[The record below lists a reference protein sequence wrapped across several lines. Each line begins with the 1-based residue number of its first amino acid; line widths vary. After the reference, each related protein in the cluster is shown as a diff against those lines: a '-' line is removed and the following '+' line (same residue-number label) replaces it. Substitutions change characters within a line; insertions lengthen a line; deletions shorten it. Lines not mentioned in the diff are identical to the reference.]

1 MKKKSRLLMVL
12 PALLVTLG
20 VGPVL
25 LGLISASAMA
35 QMDTAGELEMGV
47 AIALDAAKVE
57 ASRIQLTPPQT
68 KKMNKVIRDLRRG
81 KNEAALIKWE
91 NLVTDLV
98 FEGSPI
104 DSFALIHWV
113 IRQSYLEQI
122 DELRFMADSV
132 KYFNSQK
139 NAIRESIRRARAYR
153 GLLKKLNQPTAVID
167 SEIESL
173 RAYVARLEE
182 DDQLATV
189 DLQNILQKLQQ
200 LLQQMSN
207 MSKQLH
213 DIALGVIRKWGG

>member
-173 RAYVARLEE
+173 NAYVARLG
-182 DDQLATV
+182 DDQSLRQLA
-189 DLQNILQKLQQ
+189 LQQALQKQTQLVQAISNILKILNDAVKAII
-200 LLQQMSN
+200 SN
-207 MSKQLH
+207 FK
-213 DIALGVIRKWGG
+213 

>member
-12 PALLVTLG
+12 PALIVTLG

-35 QMDTAGELEMGV
+35 QMDTAGDLEMGV
-47 AIALDAAKVE
+47 AIALDAAQVE
-57 ASRIQLTPPQT
+57 SSRIQLTPPQT

-173 RAYVARLEE
+173 NAYVARLG
-182 DDQLATV
+182 DDSSLRQLG
-189 DLQNILQKLQQ
+189 LQELLQKHTQIIQ
-200 LLQQMSN
+200 AISN
-207 MSKQLH
+207 MFKTFNDAIKAIISNFK
-213 DIALGVIRKWGG
+213 

>member
-25 LGLISASAMA
+25 LGLTSAAAMA

-173 RAYVARLEE
+173 NAYVARLG
-182 DDQLATV
+182 DDAQMRQLELQ
-189 DLQNILQKLQQ
+189 DLLQKHTQIIQ
-200 LLQQMSN
+200 SISN
-207 MSKQLH
+207 IMKVFN
-213 DIALGVIRKWGG
+213 DAIKGIIANFK

>member
-173 RAYVARLEE
+173 NAYVARLG
-182 DDQLATV
+182 DDAQLRQ
-189 DLQNILQKLQQ
+189 LELQQ
-200 LLQQMSN
+200 ALQRQTQIIQSISN
-207 MSKQLH
+207 IMKIWNDAIKAIISNFK
-213 DIALGVIRKWGG
+213 

>member
-25 LGLISASAMA
+25 LGLTSAAAMA

-104 DSFALIHWV
+104 DPSALIHWV

-173 RAYVARLEE
+173 NAYVARLG
-182 DDQLATV
+182 DDAQMRQLELQ
-189 DLQNILQKLQQ
+189 DLLQKHTQIIQ
-200 LLQQMSN
+200 SISN
-207 MSKQLH
+207 IMKVFN
-213 DIALGVIRKWGG
+213 DAIKGIIANFK